1 MLDPGGGST
10 RPHPRARLTSV
21 KRSETKYVAVGGSEV
36 AYQIVGNGPNDVLW
50 MYPLG
55 SHVDLFWQ
63 IPSYAE
69 SLDRLCAFSRVIVL
83 DRRGLGASG
92 PAPDGAVPSWEV
104 FTEDIGA
111 VLDAS
116 QSTRAAIVSNRDTG
130 QIAMLYAGMHPER
143 VSALVLLNT
152 TARYLEADDY
162 PIGETSAA
170 VDTVVELMRTTWG
183 TEDFARLGVPSVGD
197 DEETL
202 RVMAM
207 TQRASATPRQ
217 AAALYDYFLRH
228 GDVRQVLQ
236 SIQVPTLVLHVQNN
250 PLLPIAHGRYIAEH
264 IQGAE
269 FIELPGADIGGG
281 IPASGIADIAEFL
294 TGERSLGEIDRILT
308 TVLFTDIVAS
318 TTQAA
323 SLGDQRWRSLL
334 DRHDRAIREQL
345 RRFRGNEINT
355 TGDGFVASFDGPARS
370 IRCAR
375 EIIEATAKLGIEVR
389 VGLHTGECE
398 VRGEDLGG
406 LAVHIAARVGALA
419 SPGEVLVSGT
429 VKDLV
434 VGSGIE
440 FGERGEH
447 ELKGVPGSWKL
458 FAVKT

>member
-1 MLDPGGGST
+1 
-10 RPHPRARLTSV
+10 
-21 KRSETKYVAVGGSEV
+21 
-36 AYQIVGNGPNDVLW
+36 

-69 SLDRLCAFSRVIVL
+69 SLDRLCAFGRVIIL

-92 PAPDGAVPSWEV
+92 PAPDGKLPSWEV

-111 VLDAS
+111 VLDAA

-130 QIAMLYAGMHPER
+130 QIAMLYAGMHPEQ

-170 VDTVVELMRTTWG
+170 VDTVVELLRTTWG

-250 PLLPIAHGRYIAEH
+250 PLLPTAHGRYIAEH

-308 TVLFTDIVAS
+308 TVLFTDIVGS

-355 TGDGFVASFDGPARS
+355 TGDGFVASFDGPARA
-370 IRCAR
+370 IRCAQ
-375 EIIEATAKLGIEVR
+375 EITEATGKLGIELR

-419 SPGEVLVSGT
+419 NPGEVLVSGT

-434 VGSGIE
+434 VGSRIE
-440 FGERGEH
+440 FSERGEH

-458 FAVKT
+458 FTVKT

>member
-1 MLDPGGGST
+1 MK
-10 RPHPRARLTSV
+10 RP
-21 KRSETKYVAVGGSEV
+21 ETKYVGVGDSDV
-36 AYQIVGNGPNDVLW
+36 AYQVVGNGPNDVLW

-69 SLDRLCAFSRVIVL
+69 SLDRLCAFSRVIIL

-92 PAPDGAVPSWEV
+92 LAPARDVPSWEV

-116 QSTRAAIVSNRDTG
+116 QSTRAAIVSNRETG

-162 PIGETSAA
+162 PIGETSAT
-170 VDTVVELMRTTWG
+170 VDTVVELMRTAWG
-183 TEDFARLGVPSVGD
+183 TEEFARVMIPSLGY
-197 DEETL
+197 DEETP

-207 TQRASATPRQ
+207 VQRASATPRQ
-217 AAALYDYFLRH
+217 AAALYDYFLRN

-236 SIQVPTLVLHVQNN
+236 SIQVPTLVLHVQDN

-269 FIELPGADIGGG
+269 FIELPGADLGGG
-281 IPASGIADIAEFL
+281 IPAGGIADIAEFL

-308 TVLFTDIVAS
+308 TVLFTDIVGS
-318 TTQAA
+318 TTRAA
-323 SLGDQRWRSLL
+323 SLGDQHWRSLL
-334 DRHDRAIREQL
+334 DAHDRAIREQL

-355 TGDGFVASFDGPARS
+355 TGDGFVASFDGPARA

-375 EIIEATAKLGIEVR
+375 EITEATGKLGIELR

-406 LAVHIAARVGALA
+406 LAVHIAARVATLA
-419 SPGEVLVSGT
+419 NPGEVLVSGT

-440 FGERGEH
+440 FSEQGEH

-458 FAVKT
+458 FAVKS

>member
-1 MLDPGGGST
+1 
-10 RPHPRARLTSV
+10 V
-21 KRSETKYVAVGGSEV
+21 KRPETKYVAVGDSEV
-36 AYQIVGNGPNDVLW
+36 AYQVIGNGPNDVLW

-69 SLDRLCAFSRVIVL
+69 TLDRLCAFSRVIVL

-92 PAPDGAVPSWEV
+92 PAPEGGVSSWEV

-111 VLDAS
+111 VLEAA
-116 QSTRAAIVSNRDTG
+116 QSTRAAIASNRETG

-162 PIGETSAA
+162 PIGESSAT
-170 VDTVVELMRTTWG
+170 VDAVVELMRTTWG
-183 TEDFARLGVPSVGD
+183 TEDFARVGVPSTGD
-197 DEETL
+197 DEETS

-207 TQRASATPRQ
+207 TQRASATPKQ
-217 AAALYDYFLRH
+217 AAALYNYFLRH
-228 GDVRQVLQ
+228 GDVRLVLA
-236 SIQVPTLVLHVQNN
+236 SIQVPTLVLHVQAS

-269 FIELPGADIGGG
+269 FIELPGADLGGG
-281 IPASGIADIAEFL
+281 IPAGAIADIAEFL

-308 TVLFTDIVAS
+308 TVLFTDIVGS
-318 TTQAA
+318 TTRAA

-334 DRHDRAIREQL
+334 DAHDRAIREQL
-345 RRFRGNEINT
+345 RRFRGHEINT
-355 TGDGFVASFDGPARS
+355 TGDGFVASFDGPARA

-375 EIIEATAKLGIEVR
+375 EITGATGELGIELR

-419 SPGEVLVSGT
+419 NPREVLVWT

-440 FGERGEH
+440 FSEKGEH